1 MFQNLGVG
9 VLDNAFLGFNA
20 CIFAYGQTGGLL
32 CKFSTAL
39 SRATAPCSWHKT
51 LAPQPRAAG
60 MKPSRHS
67 FVQRVPKSQQPI
79 ITSRP
84 LLTKMQSTS
93 APLCRVRENIHYDG
107 SANGPG
113 ADPKAVHKS
122 LRAVSYRHVLRA
134 THQPPPSCV
143 SFSWQPPVSCVW
155 RRSDKRTGI
164 RVLTSICPL
173 RGPNAFA
180 AFAGWVKTRMNT
192 CLTKLR

>member
-39 SRATAPCSWHKT
+39 SRATAPCSWHET
-51 LAPQPRAAG
+51 LAPQLRAAG
-60 MKPSRHS
+60 TKNPTADNNES
-67 FVQRVPKSQQPI
+67 
-79 ITSRP
+79 P

-93 APLCRVRENIHYDG
+93 TPLCRVRENIHYDG